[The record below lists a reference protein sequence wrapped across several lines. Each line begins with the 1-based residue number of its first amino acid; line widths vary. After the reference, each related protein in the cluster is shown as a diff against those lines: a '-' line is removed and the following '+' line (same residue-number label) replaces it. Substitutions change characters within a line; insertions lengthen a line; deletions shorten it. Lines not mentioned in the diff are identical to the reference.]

1 MQLCLFN
8 EQAEYKIEKK
18 ITNIASEIVESKLKE
33 ISLKKEDT
41 ALKIDLSQPVVNP
54 HVPKEI
60 DKYDRSKLAPPNST
74 PGNPPFNPVNPPLNP
89 VNPPA
94 LGGDYYKIGGGGG
107 SHQPVDGKRG
117 RSINGRFNLKG
128 DGNRSVSINDI
139 KRGNRGKE
147 I

>member
-1 MQLCLFN
+1 MQISHFN
-8 EQAEYKIEKK
+8 EQAKYEIEKK
-18 ITNIASEIVESKLKE
+18 IRNIASEIVESKLKE
-33 ISLKKEDT
+33 ISLKKED
-41 ALKIDLSQPVVNP
+41 AASKIDESKPVVNP

-60 DKYDRSKLAPPNST
+60 DKYDRSKLAPSNST

-94 LGGDYYKIGGGGG
+94 LGGDYYKIGGGG
-107 SHQPVDGKRG
+107 SHQPVNGKRG

-139 KRGNRGKE
+139 KRGNRGRE